1 MKLRRMLALILSL
14 LLVVAMF
21 AGCAPTED
29 PADDPAKD
37 PAEDPADDPAEG
49 GDDEIVFG
57 FANSSLDNPWRVG
70 IQNAIEAAVGEYDN
84 IKFVTNQADE
94 DAVTLVHNVEDLI
107 AAGCDIILVCTVDGD
122 TFQPAVD
129 ACNEAGVPLMLVD
142 RGITTSEDYLCYVQ
156 QSNIQIG
163 ADSADWLA
171 EQLTERYGSAK
182 GTVVE
187 LQGVAGNLPAEERHK
202 GFTDR
207 LAEKY
212 PDIEVVYSQNT
223 DYSRA
228 NSLEVMENIIQAV
241 DHIDAVFTHE
251 DEIAIGAV
259 QALEEANRLE
269 DVLIIG
275 DGGSRSAL
283 EYIQQGKVTM
293 TISYSPVDFGKTAV
307 EAAMKYLNGEE
318 IDKNIQIVGQIV
330 DSANV
335 EDLLAKMDADGLDF
349 VSFID

>member
-1 MKLRRMLALILSL
+1 MKLRNILALLLSL
-14 LLVVAMF
+14 VMVLALF
-21 AGCAPTED
+21 AGCAPA
-29 PADDPAKD
+29 ADDPVDAPADKPAD
-37 PAEDPADDPAEG
+37 EPADEPAESG
-49 GDDEIVFG
+49 DEIVFG

-70 IQNAIEAAVGEYDN
+70 IQNAIESAVAEYDN

-129 ACNEAGVPLMLVD
+129 ACNQAGVPLMLVD

-207 LAEKY
+207 ITEKY
-212 PDIEVVYSQNT
+212 PEIEVVYSQNT

-283 EYIQQGKVTM
+283 EYIQEGKVTM

-307 EAAMKYLNGEE
+307 KAAMDYLNGTE

-330 DSANV
+330 DGANV
-335 EDLLAKMDADGLDF
+335 DDLLAKMDADGLDF